1 MKKLRSIV
9 GILLILLSI
18 AGLFFWEWKGREII
32 LMEEVLVAKEEI
44 QKGTIVSSSMFVE
57 KGVMKEMLVEEA
69 LTQKDVERLNGKVA
83 SQLIARNDQII
94 LDYFRND
101 EFYLEKDETIF
112 VIDPSWITMRSS
124 SLRRGD
130 LVDIYRTDGMG
141 LLGSYRIAFVKD
153 EAEREIREAS
163 DVNQK
168 YIEKDILERT
178 DSTSVIDHIEII
190 TTIKEYQKI
199 LECVNG
205 IIPSTLI
212 LVQRGDQ
219 IDT

>member
-69 LTQKDVERLNGKVA
+69 LTQKDVEGLHGKVA

>member
-44 QKGTIVSSSMFVE
+44 QKGTVVSSSMFVE

-69 LTQKDVERLNGKVA
+69 LTQKDVEGLHGKVA